1 VSSSAA
7 VVERAHP
14 RGVPGA
20 LTAICALLVLI
31 GVGSFLLGL
40 AKDAATAW
48 RAFHV
53 NFLFWA
59 GLAQGGAV
67 IACIFVTVGAKW
79 PGPVRRIAEGLAA
92 WVPVSFVL
100 ALVGLIGR
108 DYIYPW
114 IAEPIPAKQA
124 WLNVPRLAVM
134 DLALLGILALFTLW
148 FLYHSVRPTLH
159 GVAGQ
164 PGVPMK
170 GLYERWT
177 AGWRGQAEESA
188 RSLMLTRRIAP
199 PLMLLF
205 AFGYTVIAFDQVMSL
220 TPSWYS
226 NLFGA
231 YFTWGGFLSAVC
243 ATAFAAVLLRNA
255 PGFEGQITPAR
266 MHDLG
271 KMIFAFSIFWMYLFW
286 SQYLVIW
293 YGNLPEE
300 TTFLQARLGDQFLVE
315 SGNQGWFWNFSLQRL
330 SASPY
335 GWLSMIVW
343 ACCWIIPFWVLLG
356 QRPKKTPII
365 LGTVALIEVFGFW
378 LERNLLV
385 WPSLVPADGASW
397 VGLVQFG
404 VAAGFLGG
412 FLFVFLQYTRVFPSI
427 ALPERA
433 HHH

>member
-1 VSSSAA
+1 MSSSTA
-7 VVERAHP
+7 VERAQP
-14 RGVPGA
+14 RSVPGG
-20 LTAICALLVLI
+20 LTALCGALVVIGAIAFLV
-31 GVGSFLLGL
+31 GL
-40 AKDAATAW
+40 SQDAPTAW

-67 IACIFVTVGAKW
+67 IACIFVTIGAKW

-100 ALVGLIGR
+100 ALVGLLGR
-108 DYIYPW
+108 DHIYPW
-114 IAEPIPAKQA
+114 IASPIPAKQA
-124 WLNVPRLAVM
+124 WLNIPRLAVM
-134 DLALLGILALFTLW
+134 DLAFLFLLAALTIW

-159 GVAGQ
+159 GVADR
-164 PGVPMK
+164 PGIAMK
-170 GLYERWT
+170 GMFERWS
-177 AGWRGQAEESA
+177 AGWRGQEEERA
-188 RSLMLTRRIAP
+188 RSLLLTKRIAP
-199 PLMLLF
+199 PLLLLF
-205 AFGYTVIAFDQVMSL
+205 AIGYSVIAFDQVMSL

-243 ATAFAAVLLRNA
+243 ATAFASVLLRNA
-255 PGFEGQITPAR
+255 PGFEGQITTAR
-266 MHDLG
+266 LHDLG

-300 TTFLQARLGDQFLVE
+300 TSFFQARLGDQFLVE
-315 SGNQGWFWNFSLQRL
+315 PGNTGWYWNFSFQRL

-335 GWLSMIVW
+335 GWLSMAVW
-343 ACCWIIPFWVLLG
+343 AGCWIIPFWVLLG
-356 QRPKKTPII
+356 QRPKKTPLI
-365 LGTVALIEVFGFW
+365 LAGVALVELLGFW

-385 WPSLVPADGASW
+385 WPSLEPANGASW
-397 VGLVQFG
+397 VGFVQFG
-404 VAAGFLGG
+404 IAAGFLGA

-433 HHH
+433 HH